1 MCGIIGIIGQQ
12 PVALELFESLVH
24 LQHRGQDTAG
34 ILTCDERMHLKVGR
48 GRADEVFHKDDLAEL
63 TGNMGIAHLR
73 YRTSGGHS
81 LAEAQ
86 PFTTTYPYGIGL
98 VHNGNLINYEA
109 VKKHLNQER
118 RYINSLSD
126 SELLLEY
133 FAHRL
138 ASHPATEQSSALFE
152 QICSALTE
160 LFHLVKGAYS
170 VVTAIVGVGL
180 VIFRDPHGIRP
191 LVVGERKQGN
201 KHDYCFASEDAPF
214 YSLGFQS
221 MGDVAPG
228 EVVFVDLKGQLFR
241 RTITHKSFK
250 PCIFEYVYFARAD
263 SIINNLS
270 VYRTRLNMGNNLA
283 KAWKKK
289 YPNVTPD
296 VVVPVPFTSNTPALA
311 FANELGIRYSEGL
324 YKNAFIGR
332 TFLMPTQD
340 KRIKSVRTKFHPQYT
355 ELKNKKVA
363 LLDDSIVRGTTS
375 IEIVKMVREAGA
387 KEIYLVSACPPVK
400 FPCYYGIHIP
410 TPEELIANQYKSED
424 DIAKALGVDLLLYQ
438 TEADLEE
445 AVLRRRNLH
454 QIEHPCMACLNGQYE
469 AGTPE

>member
-191 LVVGERKQGN
+191 LVVGERQPCN
-201 KHDYCFASEDAPF
+201 KHD
-214 YSLGFQS
+214 
-221 MGDVAPG
+221 
-228 EVVFVDLKGQLFR
+228 
-241 RTITHKSFK
+241 
-250 PCIFEYVYFARAD
+250 
-263 SIINNLS
+263 
-270 VYRTRLNMGNNLA
+270 
-283 KAWKKK
+283 
-289 YPNVTPD
+289 
-296 VVVPVPFTSNTPALA
+296 
-311 FANELGIRYSEGL
+311 
-324 YKNAFIGR
+324 
-332 TFLMPTQD
+332 
-340 KRIKSVRTKFHPQYT
+340 
-355 ELKNKKVA
+355 
-363 LLDDSIVRGTTS
+363 
-375 IEIVKMVREAGA
+375 
-387 KEIYLVSACPPVK
+387 
-400 FPCYYGIHIP
+400 
-410 TPEELIANQYKSED
+410 
-424 DIAKALGVDLLLYQ
+424 
-438 TEADLEE
+438 
-445 AVLRRRNLH
+445 
-454 QIEHPCMACLNGQYE
+454 
-469 AGTPE
+469 

>member
-1 MCGIIGIIGQQ
+1 MCGIIGIISQQ
-12 PVALELFESLVH
+12 PVAIALFESLVH

-34 ILTCDERMHLKVGR
+34 ILTCYERMHLKVGR
-48 GRADEVFHKDDLAEL
+48 GRADEVFHKEDFAEL

-73 YRTSGGHS
+73 YPTSGGHS

-98 VHNGNLINYEA
+98 VHNGNLINYDEI
-109 VKKHLNQER
+109 KKHLNQER

-133 FAHRL
+133 FAHTL
-138 ASHPATEQSSALFE
+138 AKYPATEQSSVLFD
-152 QICSALTE
+152 QICSALRD

-170 VVTAIVGVGL
+170 VITAIIGVGM

-191 LVVGERKQGN
+191 LVMGERLQG
-201 KHDYCFASEDAPF
+201 KYRDYCFASEDVPF

-241 RTITHKSFK
+241 RTITHKPFK
-250 PCIFEYVYFARAD
+250 PCVFEYVYFARAD

-270 VYRTRLNMGNNLA
+270 VDRTRINMGDNLA

-289 YPNVTPD
+289 YPDVTPD

-311 FANELGIRYSEGL
+311 FANELGIRYS
-324 YKNAFIGR
+324 
-332 TFLMPTQD
+332 
-340 KRIKSVRTKFHPQYT
+340 
-355 ELKNKKVA
+355 
-363 LLDDSIVRGTTS
+363 
-375 IEIVKMVREAGA
+375 
-387 KEIYLVSACPPVK
+387 
-400 FPCYYGIHIP
+400 
-410 TPEELIANQYKSED
+410 
-424 DIAKALGVDLLLYQ
+424 GV
-438 TEADLEE
+438 
-445 AVLRRRNLH
+445 
-454 QIEHPCMACLNGQYE
+454 
-469 AGTPE
+469 